1 MEKQC
6 ASCQQIKN
14 LSEFKF
20 RKDTGKH
27 RNSCKSCD
35 TIKNRE
41 WKHKNNYDQLQY
53 EKHKDKKL
61 KAAKAYRQQDDY
73 KKKAKVWR
81 DNSRSK
87 QRATNPAYR
96 ITHNLRRR
104 TLLALHGHYK
114 ADTTIRLIGCSAE
127 ELKKHLESLWQEGM
141 SWDNYGLHGWHIDHV
156 IPLSSFDLS
165 KEEEQ
170 RKALHYTN
178 LQPLWA
184 EDNLKKSNKQNT

>member
-1 MEKQC
+1 MDKQC
-6 ASCQQIKN
+6 ITCQQTKN

-20 RKDTGKH
+20 RNDSKKH
-27 RNSCKSCD
+27 RNSCRACD

-61 KAAKAYRQQDDY
+61 AAVRAYRQKEGY
-73 KKKAKVWR
+73 KEKVKVWGRSWR
-81 DNSRSK
+81 DRQK
-87 QRATNPAYR
+87 QANPAYR

-114 ADTTIRLIGCSAE
+114 ADTTIKLVGCSAE
-127 ELKKHLESLWQEGM
+127 ELKKHLESLWTEGM
-141 SWDNYGLHGWHIDHV
+141 SWENYGLHGWHIDHI

-165 KEEEQ
+165 KEEDQ
-170 RKALHYTN
+170 RKALHYSN

-184 EDNLKKSNKQNT
+184 KDNLTKSNKKE